1 MSNTP
6 SNTAA
11 DTSTGVASN
20 SVGLHQPSDDT
31 RMEDKLANVDLASR
45 GAKVNDHLRDK
56 RGNGVA
62 GDYDDSIKHDAHQQY
77 VTDDAAPLK
86 P

>member
-6 SNTAA
+6 SNA
-11 DTSTGVASN
+11 DASHGVASAEKA
-20 SVGLHQPSDDT
+20 GMHQPTDAN
-31 RMEDKLANVDLASR
+31 RIEDKLANVDLASR

-62 GDYDDSIKHDAHQQY
+62 GDYDDSIRHDADAHY
-77 VTDDAAPLK
+77 VQDGVAPPK